1 MRRKFSAPVCCV
13 FAATA
18 AAPLLAGG
26 AVEIEIARPASTL
39 SREDLERIPVNR
51 DLSEIARL
59 VPNAAGVVRFTAEP
73 GSYGLTLGEPEA
85 IRVSPI
91 QVDADAVRSLRLA
104 ANGQI
109 SENPDPFRTSFRP
122 PDVRVERG
130 YDISYRVENQLVTIE
145 VTTPHGTLYVSA
157 PELAPASA
165 GTAWTSTVAPA
176 GEGERERARNQK
188 ALEGLRLWVGNPPVL
203 MPIGGSAFVPA
214 NGAAQVALRDGDRT
228 LAVGT
233 VLFLRSPQWEGGTGG
248 VAQPRSAPLP
258 PVFAGGALTIPG
270 DFDGDLANT
279 RITVGGRP
287 VRVVAESPYG
297 ASIYTPT
304 DRLGRLE
311 IVVEEGMQ
319 RGSGVF
325 FNLGLEIAA
334 DKTDLRRGETTTCRI
349 AVHGLAGLGETVE
362 LIVVNRTPGVV
373 SMAPSNNQILRIV
386 PGSHDAAGT
395 LRVERQF
402 TGVVRGRF
410 HLQAILLPPGA
421 RLPGAGR

>member
-1 MRRKFSAPVCCV
+1 MPRNGSVLVASLCG
-13 FAATA
+13 AALA
-18 AAPLLAGG
+18 ARLLAGG
-26 AVEIEIARPASTL
+26 VVEIEATPTSTTL
-39 SREDLERIPVNR
+39 SREQLESLPVHR
-51 DLSEIARL
+51 DLSELARL
-59 VPNAAGVVRFTAEP
+59 IPNAAGVTRFSGEA
-73 GSYGLTLGEPEA
+73 GDYSLSLGEREA
-85 IRVSPI
+85 VR
-91 QVDADAVRSLRLA
+91 QVPFRIDEDTVRSLRL
-104 ANGQI
+104 GPDGRL
-109 SENPDPFRTSFRP
+109 SESPDPFRTAHRP
-122 PDVRVERG
+122 PDANAARG
-130 YDISYRVENQLVTIE
+130 CDIAYRVENQLVTVE
-145 VTTPHGTLYVSA
+145 LTTPQGTIYLSA
-157 PELAPASA
+157 PELAPGGSA
-165 GTAWTSTVAPA
+165 TTWTSTIVAA
-176 GEGERERARNQK
+176 GEGERERARNQRT
-188 ALEGLRLWVGNPPVL
+188 LDGMRLQIGQPAVDLLP
-203 MPIGGSAFVPA
+203 GGSARVP
-214 NGAAQVALRDGDRT
+214 GGSRTVVVLRDGQQT
-228 LAVGT
+228 LIAGT
-233 VLFLRSPQWEGGTGG
+233 VPFLGSPDWNGGTGG

-258 PVFAGGALTIPG
+258 PVFAGGSLTIPG
-270 DFDGDLANT
+270 NFDGDASNT

-349 AVHGLAGLGETVE
+349 AVHGLAGLAQTVE
-362 LIVVNRTPGVV
+362 LVLINRTPGVV
-373 SMAPSNNQILRIV
+373 SMAPSNQQILRIV

-402 TGVVRGRF
+402 TGIVRGQF